1 MDELRVQL
9 EEVFRDVFDDE
20 AIALRDEMTGN
31 DIEGWDSLM
40 HLNLIIAVESRF
52 GVKFA
57 TSEISNLRNDGENV
71 GGMVRLLAKKLG
83 RD

>member
-20 AIALRDEMTGN
+20 TIALRDEMTGN

-40 HLNLIIAVESRF
+40 HLNLIIAVEGRF

-71 GGMVRLLAKKLG
+71 GSMVRLLAKKLG
-83 RD
+83 RG